1 MTADSLSRNLETEEA
16 STLVVTA
23 VEMDWLDQL
32 RSMVTT
38 EEFFKDLNAKW
49 EAGTLNPGEY
59 QKRGNLF
66 YYKNRI
72 LLSPSTQLL
81 ISEHHDTPV
90 GGHSGYE
97 KNTTKVQEIGLLEGN
112 EVQYQ
117 AVYQTM

>member
-49 EAGTLNPGEY
+49 EAGY
-59 QKRGNLF
+59 
-66 YYKNRI
+66 
-72 LLSPSTQLL
+72 
-81 ISEHHDTPV
+81 SEPW
-90 GGHSGYE
+90 
-97 KNTTKVQEIGLLEGN
+97 
-112 EVQYQ
+112 
-117 AVYQTM
+117 